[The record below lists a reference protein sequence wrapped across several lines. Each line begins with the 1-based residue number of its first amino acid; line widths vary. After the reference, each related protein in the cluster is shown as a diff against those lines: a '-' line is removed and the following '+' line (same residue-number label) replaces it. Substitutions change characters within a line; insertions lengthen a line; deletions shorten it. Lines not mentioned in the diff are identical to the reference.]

1 MQIMMQNKFNP
12 TTRTHTKTPVFLVNE
27 DYDAKT
33 NRTQNK
39 DTHTKTPILLVN
51 EDYDAKTNST
61 QHLLEW
67 VGLLF
72 FPLHLIHCNPSNVL
86 CWVKALSLAW
96 ALILVKPAA
105 EPLGLG
111 TCTSQSPLWP

>member
-1 MQIMMQNKFNP
+1 MKIMMQKQIQPN
-12 TTRTHTKTPVFLVNE
+12 
-27 DYDAKT
+27 
-33 NRTQNK
+33 NK
-39 DTHTKTPILLVN
+39 DTYTKTPILLVN

-72 FPLHLIHCNPSNVL
+72 YLHLIHCNPNNVFM

-96 ALILVKPAA
+96 ALILVKLAA
-105 EPLGLG
+105 EPLGLLG
-111 TCTSQSPLWP
+111 TCKSQSLLCS